1 MADQS
6 PRRGEARRDE
16 AELCALS
23 ATAEILARGKT
34 LRKFCLKSK
43 PRNLGEKDGMF
54 LTMCTSSRS
63 IRCRRHDRSPGDVA
77 AASPVPVQMWQRR
90 AQSRCRCGHGAS
102 PVPAQ
107 MWEGRA
113 QSRCRCGRHG
123 YRILHDPNR
132 LRGLMGVGV
141 ARVVGGG

>member
-1 MADQS
+1 
-6 PRRGEARRDE
+6 
-16 AELCALS
+16 
-23 ATAEILARGKT
+23 

-113 QSRCRCGRHG
+113 QSWCRCGRHG